1 MKIRPVILCGGAG
14 TRLWENKKHHQPKQF
29 IDFGGWTL
37 MQKTLERIKN
47 PFFDSPILSTNS
59 KYLSKV
65 KKLLKEAKIKEY
77 KIIKLCVYSIYVFS
91 NVKYFFGLL
100 NNKKYKE
107 ITKEPPTIN
116 SPSLKPKKDKPK
128 NDLVKIPVNKTN
140 RKTK

>member
-1 MKIRPVILCGGAG
+1 MSWKLIIIR
-14 TRLWENKKHHQPKQF
+14 
-29 IDFGGWTL
+29 
-37 MQKTLERIKN
+37 
-47 PFFDSPILSTNS
+47 
-59 KYLSKV
+59 
-65 KKLLKEAKIKEY
+65 IKEY

-91 NVKYFFGLL
+91 NVKYFLGLL

-116 SPSLKPKKDKPK
+116 SPSLKPKKDRPK